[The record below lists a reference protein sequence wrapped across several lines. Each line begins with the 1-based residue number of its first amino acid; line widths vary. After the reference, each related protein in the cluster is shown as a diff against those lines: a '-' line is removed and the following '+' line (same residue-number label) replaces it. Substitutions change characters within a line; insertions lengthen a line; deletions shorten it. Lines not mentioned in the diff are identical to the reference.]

1 MNFYREFLEFH
12 RAMQKKKNAEKT
24 NCFALEGETKQN
36 NAAYKMSNDRELQK
50 FANKIFECEVKIK
63 AKESD

>member
-1 MNFYREFLEFH
+1 
-12 RAMQKKKNAEKT
+12 MQKKKNAEKT